1 MRMVLV
7 VIALAICFVLWD
19 RLANDGRYTAQVER
33 SFHEAAA
40 DLPSGYNTG
49 FTFNQH

>member
-33 SFHEAAA
+33 SFHGGKKAVRYY
-40 DLPSGYNTG
+40 LRQLT
-49 FTFNQH
+49 